1 MFILL
6 TKIRLKRE
14 DLLNW
19 EGNFMKIMRGY
30 GIYLFSI
37 SLLWAFWLQLSA
49 GPKGQSSFPEES
61 PWFLSAESALHF
73 SQYTILDTRSY
84 LHRLKNKIPGS
95 KVISWEELSR
105 TDIPHK
111 GELLELSLVRKKI
124 NELGIKENQFIFV
137 LGDGESGWGEEGR
150 IVWSLR
156 EAGFYNSYWIDGGY
170 SALEKAI
177 QKNSNVK
184 GDNAIDLSV
193 SQNRP
198 KLSSSIRKEEIL
210 KGLPTKQFHI
220 LDTREPREF
229 SGATPYGESRGG
241 HIPGAKSFFYQDLFD
256 AKGNIKSK
264 SEVENS
270 LKQLGIQKEKPIVAY
285 CTGGVRSAFVVGI
298 LRTYGYNAYNY
309 AGSMWEWSHDP
320 KLPLETKN

>member
-1 MFILL
+1 
-6 TKIRLKRE
+6 
-14 DLLNW
+14 
-19 EGNFMKIMRGY
+19 MKIIRGY
-30 GIYLFSI
+30 GIFLFSI

-49 GPKGQSSFPEES
+49 GPHGSSSQKEEA
-61 PWFLSAESALHF
+61 PWFLPADLALKP

-84 LHRLKNKIPGS
+84 LRRLKNKIPGS
-95 KVISWEELSR
+95 KFISWEDLSR
-105 TDIPHK
+105 SDLPHK
-111 GELLELSLVRKKI
+111 GELLELKLVRKKI
-124 NELGIKENQFIFV
+124 SDLGIKEKDYILV
-137 LGDGESGWGEEGR
+137 LGDGVSGWGEEGR

-156 EAGFYNSYWIDGGY
+156 EAGFYNSYWVEGGY
-170 SALEKAI
+170 SAFEKEF
-177 QKNSNVK
+177 QKKSNNK
-184 GDNAIDLSV
+184 GNKEINLDKSNNMNMRSTA
-193 SQNRP
+193 
-198 KLSSSIRKEEIL
+198 IRKEEII
-210 KGLPTKQFHI
+210 KGLSTQKFQI
-220 LDTREPREF
+220 LDTREQREF

-241 HIPGAKSFFYQDLFD
+241 HIPGAKSLFYQDLFD

-320 KLPLETKN
+320 KLPLETTH